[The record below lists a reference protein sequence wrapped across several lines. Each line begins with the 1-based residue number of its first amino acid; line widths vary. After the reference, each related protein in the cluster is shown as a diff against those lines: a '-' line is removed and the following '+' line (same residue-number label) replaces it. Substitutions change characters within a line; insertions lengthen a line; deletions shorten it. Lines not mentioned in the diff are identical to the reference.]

1 MSCCHAVRR
10 LDCRIVACYFHS
22 SPLRAPRA
30 QPRPSTKVH
39 CSRTNAAHRAQ
50 GYGPRIRGKGVTMLV
65 IWAGITT
72 CIIHLTFPVISGV
85 LVAMSG
91 PAIRNALGD
100 LTSTTLQQ
108 VLP

>member
-1 MSCCHAVRR
+1 
-10 LDCRIVACYFHS
+10 
-22 SPLRAPRA
+22 
-30 QPRPSTKVH
+30 
-39 CSRTNAAHRAQ
+39 
-50 GYGPRIRGKGVTMLV
+50 MLV

-108 VLP
+108 VLPRTA